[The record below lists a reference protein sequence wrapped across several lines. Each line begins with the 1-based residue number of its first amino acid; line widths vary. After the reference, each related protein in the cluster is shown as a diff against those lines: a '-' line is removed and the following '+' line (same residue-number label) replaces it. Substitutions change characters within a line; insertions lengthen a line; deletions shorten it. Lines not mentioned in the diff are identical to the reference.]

1 MSSSKPAADVLATGA
16 LRYARVGVRST
27 RDVLTYLERRGA
39 SPNATAR
46 ILADC
51 RTLGLL
57 DDQAAAR
64 LWAEQWARRGYASA
78 AIRLKLQAK
87 GFDARISDEAVTRA
101 GSASDDEIRA
111 RLLVASS
118 LRRQTARPGRSQRL
132 ARVLASRGFD
142 PDLIERV
149 LASPPMDIRHAK
161 R

>member
-1 MSSSKPAADVLATGA
+1 MSSSKPADDPARALTAAA

-39 SPNATAR
+39 SPQITAR

-57 DDQAAAR
+57 NDRAAAR
-64 LWAEQWARRGYASA
+64 LWAEQWARSGYAAA

-87 GFDARISDEAVTRA
+87 GFGAQSSDEAAARA
-101 GSASDDEIRA
+101 GSASDDEARA
-111 RLLVASS
+111 HALVAAS
-118 LRRQTARPGRSQRL
+118 LRRQSSRPGRAQRL

-149 LASPPMDIRHAK
+149 LARPHSS
-161 R
+161 